1 MHVNIL
7 CDVRLPLIQITLA
20 LIVQYHLSDRML
32 KQRIKECKVKQQ
44 SVSS

>member
-32 KQRIKECKVKQQ
+32 KECKVKQQ